1 MITRWIAIF
10 IASVSLAACASS
22 PPTQAAAGDPVW
34 NGGIWNSVL
43 GYHGPANGTVSGG
56 PSQ

>member
-1 MITRWIAIF
+1 MMTRWIAIL
-10 IASVSLAACASS
+10 IASASLAACASS
-22 PPTQAAAGDPVW
+22 PPSQGAANEQVW

-56 PSQ
+56 P